1 MREAGNCERAK
12 DFEPSPGAIERC
24 NPSFAAVA
32 IHGGGY
38 AQMTTQAE
46 FLETHAPDGVMTP
59 LQAAQFLELAEGDT
73 GIQPEIGAPDAKPAD
88 EASTAPDATTTASE
102 PDPAK
107 SVILA
112 KDGVHTIPYA
122 KLAESREA
130 EKHWKA
136 QAEARETELQA
147 LKAEAQARADAGQA
161 PTKTDN
167 AVAAA
172 TAAIESGADPELFGD
187 FSEAALAAGINK
199 LVAAKVEEMT
209 AGMRAQLEKTMAPL
223 QAKQAIDAQAEHYGA
238 IYAKHPDA
246 DSIAESKELADWIA
260 AQPSF
265 ARKGYESVL
274 AEGSTAEIVEF
285 FDTFKA
291 ATGKA
296 QATAPQVDVKA
307 AAKALVARAAVPVP
321 ASLSD
326 IPGGHSGP
334 TNRFEG
340 IEKLEGQA
348 LMDAIQSMTPEQ
360 QNRFLDGL
368 PVR

>member
-1 MREAGNCERAK
+1 
-12 DFEPSPGAIERC
+12 
-24 NPSFAAVA
+24 
-32 IHGGGY
+32 
-38 AQMTTQAE
+38 MTTPQQE
-46 FLETHAPDGVMTP
+46 FLQTHAPDGVMTP
-59 LQAAQFLELAEGDT
+59 QQAAQFLELAQGDT
-73 GIQPEIGAPDAKPAD
+73 GTTPGSVTPDAEPVADANTPESAEPA
-88 EASTAPDATTTASE
+88 P
-102 PDPAK
+102 
-107 SVILA
+107 VILA
-112 KDGVHTIPYA
+112 KDGVHTIPFE
-122 KLAESREA
+122 KLAEAREA

-147 LKAEAQARADAGQA
+147 LRAEAQARADAGQA

-172 TAAIESGADPELFGD
+172 TAAIESGADPEIFGD

-209 AGMRAQLEKTMAPL
+209 AGMRAQLEQTMAPF
-223 QAKQAIDAQAEHYGA
+223 QAKQAIDAQAAHYGA

-274 AEGSTAEIVEF
+274 AKGSTAEIVEF

-291 ATGKA
+291 ATGRA
-296 QATAPQVDVKA
+296 QATAPQADVKA
-307 AAKALVARAAVPVP
+307 AAKALIARAAVPVP

-326 IPGGHSGP
+326 IPGGHAGP
-334 TNRFEG
+334 AGKHEALSKLSPIQQAEALADMSQDQRDAYLNRR
-340 IEKLEGQA
+340 
-348 LMDAIQSMTPEQ
+348 M
-360 QNRFLDGL
+360 
-368 PVR
+368 

>member
-1 MREAGNCERAK
+1 M
-12 DFEPSPGAIERC
+12 
-24 NPSFAAVA
+24 AV
-32 IHGGGY
+32 GK
-38 AQMTTQAE
+38 QMTTPQQE
-46 FLETHAPDGVMTP
+46 FLQTHAPDGVMTP
-59 LQAAQFLELAEGDT
+59 QQAAQFLELAQGDT
-73 GIQPEIGAPDAKPAD
+73 GTTPDSVTPDAEPVAD
-88 EASTAPDATTTASE
+88 ASTPESAEPAPATE
-102 PDPAK
+102 PEDPAK

-112 KDGVHTIPYA
+112 KDGVHTIPYG
-122 KLAESREA
+122 KLAEAREA

-147 LKAEAQARADAGQA
+147 LKAEAQSRADAGQA

-209 AGMRAQLEKTMAPL
+209 AGMRAQLERTMAPL
-223 QAKQAIDAQAEHYGA
+223 QAKQAVDTQVAHYGA

-246 DSIAESKELADWIA
+246 DSIAESKELVDWIA

-296 QATAPQVDVKA
+296 QATTAPQVDVKA
-307 AAKALVARAAVPVP
+307 AAKALVARAVVPVP

-326 IPGGHSGP
+326 IPGGHSGSA
-334 TNRFEG
+334 NRFEG

-348 LMDAIQSMTPEQ
+348 LMDAIQGMTPEQ

>member
-1 MREAGNCERAK
+1 MT
-12 DFEPSPGAIERC
+12 
-24 NPSFAAVA
+24 
-32 IHGGGY
+32 
-38 AQMTTQAE
+38 TTQASD
-46 FLETHAPDGVMTP
+46 FLQTHAPDGVMTP
-59 LQAAQFLELAEGDT
+59 QQAAQFLELAQGDT
-73 GIQPEIGAPDAKPAD
+73 GTTPDSVTPDADPVVD
-88 EASTAPDATTTASE
+88 ASTPESAEPAPATE
-102 PDPAK
+102 PEDPAK

-112 KDGVHTIPYA
+112 RDGVHTIPYG
-122 KLAESREA
+122 KLAEAREA
-130 EKHWKA
+130 EKQAKA
-136 QAEARETELQA
+136 YAEALNTELQA

-265 ARKGYESVL
+265 ARNGYESVL

-291 ATGKA
+291 ATGK
-296 QATAPQVDVKA
+296 V
-307 AAKALVARAAVPVP
+307 
-321 ASLSD
+321 
-326 IPGGHSGP
+326 
-334 TNRFEG
+334 
-340 IEKLEGQA
+340 
-348 LMDAIQSMTPEQ
+348 
-360 QNRFLDGL
+360 
-368 PVR
+368 